1 MLKNMKQ
8 LNLFNTSK
16 PSKSWFVD
24 ALVALNASDDKIAWP
39 DIFGQKLY
47 EKLKNKNKINIL
59 SLFSGG
65 GGLDIGFRD
74 AGFNIIE
81 CVEIEKKFTDTL
93 EKNSNKNDKFCNTI
107 ITNIDIREYTPQVEN
122 IDFII
127 GGPPCQTFSAAGA
140 RAAGVKGLTDQR
152 GTLFEEYVR
161 ILKKL
166 QPKGFLFENVYRI
179 VGAQKGKPW
188 QLIQE
193 AFKNA
198 GYKLHWRIIDAAD
211 YGVPQHRERLI
222 IVGVKNG
229 DFLFP
234 YPTHGPDSED
244 CRPYY
249 NAKSAV
255 QEIDTSECKVG
266 INGRHGYLLDNI
278 PPGLNYSFYTEKMGH
293 PNPIFGWRS
302 KFSDY
307 LYKAD
312 PDKPVRTIKA
322 QGGQYTG
329 PFSWQNRPFN
339 VEELKRLQTFPDSYK
354 IVGSRQT
361 SIMQLGN
368 SVPPQAGRILA
379 ISVLSQIFKINLPF
393 EVNLMPNSMELG
405 FRKRKS
411 SLTKVYAKKAKEAI
425 INQSKAGLFKKK
437 ISVTSQG
444 EVTQYLNNGIELNDV
459 DSQGAI
465 TFNFKFNLNSD
476 CWDFIV
482 SDEQNFK
489 KKYYSIEIN
498 LSGMH
503 SHILGTKKIILSSLS
518 ESYYSLVAI
527 WKYLEKTLKEI
538 AHKDDLIQLFG
549 YYQYKQDSSFNFGL
563 LNNELSNKNFWI
575 LAKNITNGIAIGKQL
590 HIDEISEVF
599 QLDKKIFLEEI
610 NNLKKIGFEI
620 RNHNTNSQ
628 IKNDYFLIPYQFP
641 TLNKRSLQRLTY
653 LQ

>member
-1 MLKNMKQ
+1 MKQ

-16 PSKSWFVD
+16 SSKSWFSE
-24 ALVALNASDDKIAWP
+24 ALVALDASDEKIAWP
-39 DIFGQKLY
+39 DNFGQKLY

-93 EKNSNKNDKFCNTI
+93 EKNSNKNEKLFNTK
-107 ITNIDIREYTPQVEN
+107 ITNIDIREYTPQVGN

-140 RAAGVKGLTDQR
+140 RAAGVKGLADQR

-198 GYKLHWRIIDAAD
+198 GYKLHSRIIDAAD

-234 YPTHGPDSED
+234 YPTHGPDSKD

-249 NAKSAV
+249 NAKNAV
-255 QEIDTSECKVG
+255 QQIDTSKCKVG
-266 INGRHGYLLDNI
+266 ISGRHGYLLDNI

-339 VEELKRLQTFPDSYK
+339 VEELKRLQTFPDNYN

-379 ISVLSQIFKINLPF
+379 ISVLSQIFKIDLPF

-411 SLTKVYAKKAKEAI
+411 SLTKIYAKKAKEAI
-425 INQSKAGLFKKK
+425 INQNKAGLFKKK
-437 ISVTSQG
+437 VSVTSQG
-444 EVTQYLNNGIELNDV
+444 EITQYLNNGIELNDV
-459 DSQGAI
+459 DLQGGI

-482 SDEQNFK
+482 SEEQNLE

-498 LSGMH
+498 LSGIH
-503 SHILGTKKIILSSLS
+503 SQILGTKKIILSSLS

-590 HIDEISEVF
+590 HIDEISEIF
-599 QLDKKIFLEEI
+599 QLEKKIFLEEI

-620 RNHNTNSQ
+620 RNHNTNPQ